1 MEQNVNDVREEEVE
15 VEVEEE
21 EEEEEEEKYVWIYFC
36 PDLPSFCYWKDQ
48 PCYEFHPDLQDH
60 IEESYQSRAK
70 TCKVNETG
78 SVWIINFVTKTRS
91 DGECVPQEIE
101 RISVSERKD
110 FNILGVAGVKYPNL
124 NNFQQTDS
132 MCYICYCEQTIPTRI
147 DACGHS
153 FCFMCLKSVPVRKC
167 PTCRGNMPETMFNN
181 PRRYDVDV
189 HMKCPPEVAADVF
202 SYIKRQEGGTIFKSK
217 KPGNRKF
224 YWIYQARLFWYR
236 YDPRTELV
244 LEDCYRKNKKRC
256 EVEICGK
263 KFTID
268 IEKKIQ
274 VRGERHSERRC
285 IQRIEAEDIYRYD
298 VRGIAGI
305 QCHFFP
311 VTNRMLY

>member
-110 FNILGVAGVKYPNL
+110 FNILGVAGVKY
-124 NNFQQTDS
+124 
-132 MCYICYCEQTIPTRI
+132 R
-147 DACGHS
+147 
-153 FCFMCLKSVPVRKC
+153 VPVRKC